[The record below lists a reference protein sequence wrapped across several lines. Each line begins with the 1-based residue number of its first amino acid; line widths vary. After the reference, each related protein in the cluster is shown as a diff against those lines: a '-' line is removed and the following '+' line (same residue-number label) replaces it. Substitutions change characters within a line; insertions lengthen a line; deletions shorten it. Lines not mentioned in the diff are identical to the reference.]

1 MERVSGELR
10 ILSKM
15 PIRLLPRSG
24 ARFVLTL
31 LACFLVFTVIAGIL
45 LAEVTVHP
53 GRNVQRPEDEM
64 RMRRAAQQYRYDLAD
79 VAVVAQDGATL
90 RAWSIRPPNDNGN
103 AVILLHGL
111 GDNRTGMT
119 GYAEL
124 LLSHGFRVL
133 MPDARA
139 HGVSGGNLATF
150 GLLETDDIRRW
161 LDWLQQNDHPSCVFG
176 LGESMGAAQLLQSLQ
191 TEARFCAVVA
201 ESPFA
206 SFREIGYDRVGQR
219 FNTGPWLG
227 RTVLR
232 PIVEFAFLYARLKY
246 KLNFD
251 QVSPEDAIAR
261 TKVPIFLIHGKA
273 DSNIPVRH
281 AELIAT
287 RNPGISLWEVPNAD
301 HCGARSTAPEEF
313 SDKVQSW
320 FASHEQDQAQ
330 TGSMPI
336 LQQTKATA
344 EYVKRCPLKVIRK
357 GSSPNAG
364 PFKILKGERSTG
376 YSPVVAYEIQES
388 GEITNVHLTRS
399 SGFSL
404 MDSYALNG
412 ILGMR
417 YNNRPGCGVLETEAA
432 ISIHLGP

>member
-10 ILSKM
+10 ILRKM

-24 ARFVLTL
+24 ARFPLTL
-31 LACFLVFTVIAGIL
+31 LVCFLVFTLIAGIL

-64 RMRRAAQQYRYDLAD
+64 RMRRAAQQHHYELAD
-79 VAVVAQDGATL
+79 VAVAAQDGATL
-90 RAWSIRPPNDNGN
+90 RAWSVRPPNGKGH

-124 LLSHGFRVL
+124 LLSQGFSVL
-133 MPDARA
+133 MPDARG
-139 HGVSGGNLATF
+139 HGQSDGNLVTF

-161 LDWLQQNDHPSCVFG
+161 LDWLQQKNGRADNVPPGSTRPQQIPSCIFG
-176 LGESMGAAQLLQSLQ
+176 LGESMGAAQLLQSLR
-191 TEARFCAVVA
+191 TETRFCAVVA

-227 RTVLR
+227 RTILR

-246 KLNFD
+246 KLNFE
-251 QVSPEDAIAR
+251 QVSPEEAIAR
-261 TKVPIFLIHGKA
+261 TRVPIFLIHGKV

-281 AELIAT
+281 SELIVA
-287 RNPGISLWEVPNAD
+287 RNPGVSLWEVPDAD

-313 SDKVQSW
+313 RDNVLGW
-320 FASHEQDQAQ
+320 FTTHERPPVLAGAEPRLHRLAS
-330 TGSMPI
+330 S
-336 LQQTKATA
+336 LQIPHPPTP
-344 EYVKRCPLKVIRK
+344 RL
-357 GSSPNAG
+357 
-364 PFKILKGERSTG
+364 
-376 YSPVVAYEIQES
+376 
-388 GEITNVHLTRS
+388 
-399 SGFSL
+399 
-404 MDSYALNG
+404 
-412 ILGMR
+412 
-417 YNNRPGCGVLETEAA
+417 
-432 ISIHLGP
+432 